1 MSKCIPYEDIQPGDT
16 AEMRVFISEK
26 EVKEFSELIG
36 DHDSFHVS
44 EEAARQTPFKKPICH
59 GIHLSA
65 YISKLL
71 GTELPGFGSIYLEQN
86 LIFKQPVYMNEC
98 ILLRVEVLE
107 KLGKR
112 RLKMKTSVYNVGREL
127 VIDGEAIVLC
137 HR

>member
-1 MSKCIPYEDIQPGDT
+1 MK
-16 AEMRVFISEK
+16 VFISEK
-26 EVKEFSELIG
+26 EVKDFSRVVG
-36 DHDSFHVS
+36 DKDSFHVS
-44 EEAARQTPFKKPICH
+44 EEAALKTPFQKPICH

-98 ILLRVEVLE
+98 ILVRVEVLE

-112 RLKMKTSVYNVGREL
+112 RVKMKTSVYDVRREL